1 MKRVDQ
7 ACCTNDCRAMLIIM
21 KNRNVHF
28 LFQTLLND
36 KALWCLN
43 ILKIDSTKG
52 GAHQPYSL
60 TELIW
65 IFGIQFD
72 VDAVHIRKAFK

>member
-1 MKRVDQ
+1 
-7 ACCTNDCRAMLIIM
+7 MLIIM